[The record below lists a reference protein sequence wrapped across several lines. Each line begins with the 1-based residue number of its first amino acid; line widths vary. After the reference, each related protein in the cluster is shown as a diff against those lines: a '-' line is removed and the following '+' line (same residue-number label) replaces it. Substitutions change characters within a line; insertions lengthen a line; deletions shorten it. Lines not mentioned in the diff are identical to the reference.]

1 MHRPTG
7 WASSDRYL
15 IALAKAGYPYHQQEE
30 DRLETLT
37 DTLIERV
44 NNLIEA
50 GTEPLLTTTPSSV
63 AIREL
68 AARTEALQNAVRE
81 IALEVQEIAAHEL

>member
-1 MHRPTG
+1 MHGPSERL
-7 WASSDRYL
+7 SRDRYL
-15 IALAKAGYPYHQQEE
+15 LALARAGDRDRLEE

-44 NNLIEA
+44 DSLIEA
-50 GTEPLLTTTPSSV
+50 GAEPLLTTTPTSV

-68 AARTEALQNAVRE
+68 AGRIEALQDAVRE
-81 IALEVQEIAAHEL
+81 IAREVQELEGHEF